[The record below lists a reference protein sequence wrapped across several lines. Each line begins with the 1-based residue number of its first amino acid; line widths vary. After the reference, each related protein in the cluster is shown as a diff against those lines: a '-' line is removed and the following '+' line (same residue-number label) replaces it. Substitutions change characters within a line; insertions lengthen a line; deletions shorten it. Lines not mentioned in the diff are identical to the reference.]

1 MARTKRKT
9 ELAKVLTG
17 IKGLDE
23 ITGGGLPKGRPTLIW
38 GGSGT
43 GKTFLAMEFLVRGA
57 LNYGEPG
64 LFVAFE
70 ENAEELV
77 TNFTSIGFDL
87 KGLSSSK
94 KLVID
99 QISIGPGDLTET
111 GVYDLEG
118 LFIRLSSAID
128 GIGAKRIVLDA
139 VGRLFSEL
147 SSNFIVRGELQ
158 RLLRWLKEKG
168 VTAVITAETE
178 NGLEHSGLVEYASD
192 CVISLENRVRDR
204 AATRYLRV
212 VKYRGSSHVSDD
224 VPFLIG
230 DRGISVLPFTSVASD
245 YRVSMERISTGI
257 ARLDTMLG
265 GQGYF
270 RGSSILVSGD
280 AGTGKTSI
288 AAYFAQATCKRGE
301 RCLFFAFEES
311 KDAIIRNMKSIGID
325 LKRWADNGLLQF
337 ENVRPTLFGLET
349 HLTLMQRS
357 IEEFKPRVVI
367 VDPFSNLLDVGS
379 PKEVKSMVSRLM
391 NYLKTKGIT
400 ALFNDLSKGGKT
412 MPDTEVDTLSLMDTW
427 ILIRSIEVNGEHN
440 RLLYVIKSRGM
451 AHSNQVREFLL
462 TDKGVELLDV
472 YLGES
477 GVLTGSARAAQESKD
492 REAALR
498 QKYESEVKHREF
510 TRRKAAAEAQI
521 AVLRAEIEAAE
532 EELRRG
538 TAEEHRAET
547 PVSDSRKRM
556 GKLRGADAV

>member
-1 MARTKRKT
+1 MARATRKT
-9 ELAKVLTG
+9 KLAKVLTG

-38 GGSGT
+38 GSSGT

-70 ENAEELV
+70 ENAEELI
-77 TNFTSIGFDL
+77 TNFNSIGFDL
-87 KGLSSSK
+87 KGLIGRK

-99 QISIGPGDLTET
+99 QISIGPGDFTET

-118 LFIRLSSAID
+118 LFVRLSSAID
-128 GIGAKRIVLDA
+128 AIGAKRVALDA

-147 SSNFIVRGELQ
+147 SSSFIVRTELH

-168 VTAVITAETE
+168 ITAVITAEAE
-178 NGLEHSGLVEYASD
+178 NGLEHSGLVEYVSD
-192 CVISLENRVRDR
+192 CVISLDNRVRDR
-204 AATRYLRV
+204 AATRYLRI

-230 DRGISVLPFTSVASD
+230 DSGISVLPITSVAAD
-245 YRVSMERISTGI
+245 YKVSAERISTGI

-265 GQGYF
+265 GKGYF

-280 AGTGKTSI
+280 SGTGKTSI
-288 AAYFAQATCKRGE
+288 AAHFAQATCKRGE
-301 RCLFFAFEES
+301 RCLFFALEES
-311 KDAIIRNMKSIGID
+311 KEGIIRNMKSIGID

-337 ENVRPTLFGLET
+337 ENMRPTLFGLET
-349 HLTLMQRS
+349 HLTLMERS
-357 IEEFKPRVVI
+357 IEEFKPQVVI
-367 VDPFSNLLDVGS
+367 VDPFSNLMDVGS
-379 PKEVKSMVSRLM
+379 TKEVKSMLSRLM
-391 NYLKTKGIT
+391 DYLKANGVT
-400 ALFNDLSKGGKT
+400 ALFTDLSKGGKA
-412 MPDTEVDTLSLMDTW
+412 MPETEIGTSSLMDTW
-427 ILIRSIEVNGEHN
+427 VLIRSIEVNGEHN

-472 YLGES
+472 YLGEA

-492 REAALR
+492 REAALGH
-498 QKYESEVKHREF
+498 KYEIEVKRREF
-510 TRRKAAAEAQI
+510 KRRKAAAEAQI

-538 TAEEHRAET
+538 TAEEHRADT
-547 PVSDSRKRM
+547 AAGDSSKRM
-556 GKLRGADAV
+556 GKLRGADAA

>member
-23 ITGGGLPKGRPTLIW
+23 ITGGGLPKGRPTLLW

-70 ENAEELV
+70 ENAEELI
-77 TNFTSIGFDL
+77 TNFYSIGFDL
-87 KGLSSSK
+87 KGLVGHK

-99 QISIGPGDLTET
+99 QISIGPGDFTET

-118 LFIRLSSAID
+118 LFIRLQGAID
-128 GIGAKRIVLDA
+128 AIGARRIALDA

-147 SSNFIVRGELQ
+147 SSSSIVRTELR

-168 VTAVITAETE
+168 ITAVITAETE
-178 NGLEHSGLVEYASD
+178 NGLEHSGLVEYVSD
-192 CVISLENRVRDR
+192 CVVSLENRVRDR
-204 AATRYLRV
+204 AATRYLRI

-230 DRGISVLPFTSVASD
+230 DSGISVLPITSVAAD
-245 YRVSMERISTGI
+245 YKVSAERIPTGI

-265 GQGYF
+265 GKGYF

-288 AAYFAQATCKRGE
+288 AAHFAQATCKRGE
-301 RCLFFAFEES
+301 RCLFFAFEEF

-337 ENVRPTLFGLET
+337 ENMRPTLFGLET
-349 HLTLMQRS
+349 HLTLMEKS
-357 IEEFKPRVVI
+357 IGEFKPQVVI
-367 VDPFSNLLDVGS
+367 LDPFSNLMDVGS
-379 PKEVKSMVSRLM
+379 TKEVKSMVSRLM
-391 NYLKTKGIT
+391 DYLKMNGIT
-400 ALFNDLSKGGKT
+400 ALFTDLSKGGKAI
-412 MPDTEVDTLSLMDTW
+412 PQTEIGISSLMDTW
-427 ILIRSIEVNGEHN
+427 VLIRSIEVNGEHN

-462 TDKGVELLDV
+462 TDKGVDLLDV
-472 YLGES
+472 YLGEA
-477 GVLTGSARAAQESKD
+477 GVLTGSARAAQEMKD
-492 REAALR
+492 REAALLH
-498 QKYESEVKHREF
+498 KYESEVKRREF

-538 TAEEHRAET
+538 TAEGHRAET
-547 PVSDSRKRM
+547 GAGDSLKRM
-556 GKLRGADAV
+556 GKLRGADAA

>member
-70 ENAEELV
+70 ENAEELI
-77 TNFTSIGFDL
+77 TNFYSIGFDL
-87 KGLSSSK
+87 KGLVGHK

-99 QISIGPGDLTET
+99 QISITQGDFTET

-128 GIGAKRIVLDA
+128 AIGARRIALDA

-147 SSNFIVRGELQ
+147 SSSSIVRTELR

-168 VTAVITAETE
+168 ITAVITAETE
-178 NGLEHSGLVEYASD
+178 NGLEHSGLVEYVSD

-204 AATRYLRV
+204 AATRYLRI

-230 DRGISVLPFTSVASD
+230 DSGISVLPITSVAAD
-245 YRVSMERISTGI
+245 YKVSAERIPTGI

-265 GQGYF
+265 GKGYF

-288 AAYFAQATCKRGE
+288 AAHFAQATCKRGE
-301 RCLFFAFEES
+301 RCLFFAFEEF

-337 ENVRPTLFGLET
+337 ENMRPTLFGLET
-349 HLTLMQRS
+349 HLTLMEKS
-357 IEEFKPRVVI
+357 IGEFKPQVVI
-367 VDPFSNLLDVGS
+367 LDPFSNLMDVGS
-379 PKEVKSMVSRLM
+379 TKEVKSMVSRLM
-391 NYLKTKGIT
+391 DYLKMNGIT
-400 ALFNDLSKGGKT
+400 ALFTDLSKGGKAI
-412 MPDTEVDTLSLMDTW
+412 PETEIGISSLMDTW
-427 ILIRSIEVNGEHN
+427 VLIRSIEVNGEHN

-462 TDKGVELLDV
+462 TDKGVDLLDV
-472 YLGES
+472 YLGEA
-477 GVLTGSARAAQESKD
+477 GVLTGSARAAQEMKD
-492 REAALR
+492 REAALLH
-498 QKYESEVKHREF
+498 KYESEVKRREF

-538 TAEEHRAET
+538 TAEGHRAET
-547 PVSDSRKRM
+547 GAGDSRKRM
-556 GKLRGADAV
+556 GKLREADAA